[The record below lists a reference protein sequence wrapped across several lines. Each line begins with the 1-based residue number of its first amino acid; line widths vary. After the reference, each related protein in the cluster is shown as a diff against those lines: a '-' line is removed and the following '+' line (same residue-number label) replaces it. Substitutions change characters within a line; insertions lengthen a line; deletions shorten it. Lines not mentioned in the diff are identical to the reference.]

1 MSVPGGG
8 RVAGIVGK
16 PGASKASPAATVRSS
31 MPEARQTQCSPAC
44 LPSTC
49 AAPVIFL
56 RASVLGAATRLGV
69 DTIAAADTKDVTGIV
84 VLSMQV
90 KLPSLLSSHVDRAMC
105 TWSCAIH
112 ASGAL
117 LRAIAAAPV
126 DGCTQ
131 PALPFS
137 CSLLPLSTLW
147 LCAPPFCGTAFT
159 NSLDNVR
166 MIVTFISTTMVAHY
180 GGTQEQTIVLKIQG
194 NHRP

>member
-1 MSVPGGG
+1 MGG
-8 RVAGIVGK
+8 
-16 PGASKASPAATVRSS
+16 
-31 MPEARQTQCSPAC
+31 E
-44 LPSTC
+44 
-49 AAPVIFL
+49 
-56 RASVLGAATRLGV
+56 GV
-69 DTIAAADTKDVTGIV
+69 DA
-84 VLSMQV
+84 
-90 KLPSLLSSHVDRAMC
+90 
-105 TWSCAIH
+105 WSCAIH

-194 NHRP
+194 NHRFAKPDTTNHVDNNCPG